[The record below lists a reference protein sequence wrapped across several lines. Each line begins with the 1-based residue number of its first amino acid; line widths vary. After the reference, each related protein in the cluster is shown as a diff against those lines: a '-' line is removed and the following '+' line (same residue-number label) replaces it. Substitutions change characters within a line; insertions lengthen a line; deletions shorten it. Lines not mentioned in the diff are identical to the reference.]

1 MGSIYESQVD
11 EWLSD
16 DKLFLLEC
24 WARDGYTLTAIADRM
39 QISDTTLKRWMKKYP
54 EINNAIKS
62 GKEIID
68 YRVENAL
75 LKAALGYT
83 ATEIEVTVGKQVK
96 NGQTFQ
102 ITKTTRTKEVAPN
115 VTACLAWLNNRC
127 PDKWKR
133 TRDKEVTVSDED
145 SNLSIT
151 IVRQGKDTEES
162 LNEEIKIE
170 TKGKS
175 SREKESP
182 KKMDED
188 DKDYWPEDWEDDE

>member
-1 MGSIYESQVD
+1 M
-11 EWLSD
+11 
-16 DKLFLLEC
+16 
-24 WARDGYTLTAIADRM
+24 
-39 QISDTTLKRWMKKYP
+39 
-54 EINNAIKS
+54 
-62 GKEIID
+62 
-68 YRVENAL
+68 
-75 LKAALGYT
+75 
-83 ATEIEVTVGKQVK
+83 
-96 NGQTFQ
+96 
-102 ITKTTRTKEVAPN
+102 
-115 VTACLAWLNNRC
+115 
-127 PDKWKR
+127 
-133 TRDKEVTVSDED
+133 SDED